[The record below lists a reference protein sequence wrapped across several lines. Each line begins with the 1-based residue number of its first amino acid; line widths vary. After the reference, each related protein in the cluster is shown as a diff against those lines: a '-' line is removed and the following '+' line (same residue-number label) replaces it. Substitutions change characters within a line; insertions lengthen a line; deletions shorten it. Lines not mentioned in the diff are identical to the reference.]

1 MVHAPPP
8 TGRQV
13 HLRAGDVTAVVT
25 EVGGGLRRLRLGDR
39 DLVAG
44 FDAADLRPVFR
55 GSVLVPWPNRI
66 GEGRYR
72 WAGREEQLALTE
84 PDRRTAL
91 HGLLC
96 WTRWEVHD
104 PSPDAVSLGARVVP
118 QPGYPHRLDV
128 VVTYRVHEDGLSW
141 RLEAENTGGT
151 AAPYGCSVHPYLVAG
166 PGRVD
171 DWTLT
176 LRAAEYLEVDP
187 GRLLPVGR
195 RPVDGTAL
203 DSRRART
210 PLAGVAVDHAV
221 TAVAPE
227 ADGSARAEVRCA
239 DGSGVALEWDP
250 RALPWVQLH
259 TADRP
264 EPELHRAGL
273 AVEPMTCPPDA
284 FRSGEDVVV
293 LEPGGRHAAEWRI
306 RALAAD
312 PAGSR

>member
-1 MVHAPPP
+1 MVSTTPP

-13 HLRAGDVTAVVT
+13 TLRAGPVSAVVT
-25 EVGGGLRRLRLGDR
+25 EVGGGLRRLRTGGR

-44 FDAADLRPVFR
+44 FDADVARPVFR
-55 GSVLVPWPNRI
+55 GSVLVPWPNRV
-66 GEGRYR
+66 GDGRYR
-72 WAGREEQLALTE
+72 WAGRDEQLALTE

-96 WTRWEVHD
+96 WTRWEVRD
-104 PSPDAVSLGARVVP
+104 ASPDAVALGARVVP
-118 QPGYPHRLDV
+118 QPGYPHQLDV

-141 RLEAENTGGT
+141 AVEAENTGTT

-166 PGRVD
+166 PGQVD
-171 DWTLT
+171 DWTLR
-176 LRAAEYLEVDP
+176 LRAAEYLEVDAE
-187 GRLLPVGR
+187 RLLPTGR
-195 RPVDGTAL
+195 RPVDGTPL
-203 DSRRART
+203 DFRAGRT

-221 TAVAPE
+221 TAVAPDD
-227 ADGSARAEVRCA
+227 DGTARAEVRTA

-264 EPELHRAGL
+264 EPGLHRAGL

-284 FRSGEDVVV
+284 FRTGEGVVR
-293 LEPGGRHAAEWRI
+293 LEPGDRHVARWRI
-306 RALAAD
+306 RALAPD
-312 PAGSR
+312 GG